1 MGTGDFLAAE
11 EMEELI
17 RHFDWA
23 GTGLGP
29 MDQWPACLRSALQL
43 MLPAQAQIVMFWG
56 PEFIAFYNDAYA
68 PTIGDKHPRAL
79 GRPAQENW
87 TELWSDLAPL
97 LQGVLDTGKTVSAKD
112 RPFYIERHGYPEIA
126 YFDISYSPVRD
137 EIGVVYGVF
146 CIVSE
151 TTERRRAEEV
161 ERKLAAIVATSQDAI
176 LSTDVSLRIRSWNA
190 GAESLYGYT
199 SEEVIGQSVTLLIP
213 EDRRNEEQEI
223 LTRIRAGERVAPFET
238 KRLHK
243 TGRLIDVSLSVS
255 PIIEE
260 TGKVVGA
267 SKIARD
273 ICDRKEAERLQR
285 ILAEEMQHRVK
296 NIFATVLAIARQ
308 TFNQASDPFVAM
320 EVFEGRLFA
329 MTRTHDLLHRGSWD
343 GAMLLAIVEQAISP
357 YEKERFQI
365 AGPEARVPS
374 RVALALSMALHELAT
389 NAVKYGS
396 LSVQKGV
403 VSITWQFCHAAPR
416 VVELRWKES
425 GGPCV
430 SPPTRKGFGSKLVE
444 KVLATELSGDVLI
457 EFEPDG
463 VLCVLRAPLDVS
475 WNDPRHA
482 PEIGADV
489 QQA

>member
-1 MGTGDFLAAE
+1 MGAGNFLAAE
-11 EMEELI
+11 GQMGELI
-17 RHFDWA
+17 RSFDWA
-23 GTGLGP
+23 QTPLGP
-29 MDQWPACLRSALQL
+29 ISQWPDCLSSALHL

-56 PEFIAFYNDAYA
+56 PQFIAFYNDTYA

-87 TELWSDLAPL
+87 TELWSDLGPL

-137 EIGVVYGVF
+137 EVGVVRGVF

-176 LSTDVSLRIRSWNA
+176 LSTDVSLRITSWNA

-199 SEEVIGQSVTLLIP
+199 SEEAIGKPVTLMIP

-223 LTRIRAGERVAPFET
+223 LKRIRAGERVTPFET

-243 TGRLIDVSLSVS
+243 TGRLVDISLAVS

-260 TGKVVGA
+260 HGKVVGA

-273 ICDRKEAERLQR
+273 IGDRKEAERLQR
-285 ILAEEMQHRVK
+285 VLAEEMQHRVK
-296 NIFATVLAIARQ
+296 NIFATVQAVARQ
-308 TFNQASDPFVAM
+308 TFNKATDPSVAM
-320 EVFEGRLFA
+320 DVFEGRLFA
-329 MTRTHDLLHRGSWD
+329 MTRAHDLLHRDSWD
-343 GAMLLAIVEQAISP
+343 GAGLAMIVERAISP
-357 YEKERFQI
+357 YAQERFHI
-365 AGPEARVPS
+365 AGPDARLSS

-396 LSVQKGV
+396 LSVPKGM
-403 VSITWQFCHAAPR
+403 VSIIWQFCHTKAR
-416 VVELRWKES
+416 VVELRWKER
-425 GGPCV
+425 GGPLV
-430 SPPTRKGFGSKLVE
+430 IPPTRKGFGSKLVQ
-444 KVLATELSGDVLI
+444 KMLSAELSGDVIL

-463 VLCVLRAPLDVS
+463 VLCVLRAPIDAGWSDLGSSSETRV
-475 WNDPRHA
+475 
-482 PEIGADV
+482 DV
-489 QQA
+489 Q